1 MESRSVKNASNA
13 AELAGLTQQ
22 YPYCST
28 LRVLH
33 GIAARE
39 EDSIDQKQILNTA
52 SVYIK
57 DRSKLYE
64 YIVKGPLLKTL
75 EESEKETEKT
85 ATESPDQVVV
95 EAAAPSQPEPEDKP
109 EETTALKEKDK
120 LENSGISHQPLEEEI
135 MREAMTHIGEMETG
149 YALGQLD
156 QEEGEANETLKKDEE
171 EPPAPTSFGDW
182 LKRFDS
188 ERVEQKNENRDL
200 IDRFIEDSPQ
210 ISPVKTAFFSP
221 SQMGKM
227 SLVDNE
233 SFVTETL
240 AKIYANQGDY
250 KKAAQAYKNL
260 GLKYPEKRIY
270 FAALQ
275 KEAEKNLKK

>member
-1 MESRSVKNASNA
+1 MVDKRSVKNASNA
-13 AELAGLTQQ
+13 TELAGLTEQ

-39 EDSIDQKQILNTA
+39 EDTIDQKQILNTA

-64 YIVKGPLLKTL
+64 YIVKAPLLKTL
-75 EESEKETEKT
+75 EDAEIETEKE
-85 ATESPDQVVV
+85 AAESPDPELAKTAEAV
-95 EAAAPSQPEPEDKP
+95 ETSRPMP
-109 EETTALKEKDK
+109 EEIAGLKEKDK
-120 LENSGISHQPLEEEI
+120 LENPGISHRPLEEEI

-156 QEEGEANETLKKDEE
+156 QKEGEANETLKKDEE
-171 EPPAPTSFGDW
+171 PPAPTSFGTW

-188 ERVEQKNENRDL
+188 EKVEQKNENRDL

-240 AKIYANQGDY
+240 AKIYAKQGDY